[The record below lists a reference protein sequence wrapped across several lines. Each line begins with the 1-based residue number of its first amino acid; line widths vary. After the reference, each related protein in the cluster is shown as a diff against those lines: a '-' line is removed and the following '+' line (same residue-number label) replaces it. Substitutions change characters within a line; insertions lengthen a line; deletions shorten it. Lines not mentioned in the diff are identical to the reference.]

1 MEAATNHAAIQLK
14 YYHFFFSQWKN
25 KHLAEVLIL
34 PKLSLL
40 DEMLVK
46 IVTDFTTEHYI
57 KEKYVSMTQSLLI
70 LPLMF
75 VEVFLKFVY
84 AFEL

>member
-14 YYHFFFSQWKN
+14 YYHFFFLQWKN
-25 KHLAEVLIL
+25 KHLEEVLIL

-57 KEKYVSMTQSLLI
+57 KGEICSNDSELI
-70 LPLMF
+70 DTSSN
-75 VEVFLKFVY
+75 VRRSVLKICLCF
-84 AFEL
+84 